1 MSLKVLTTQ
10 YSEQE
15 SEKNIYLAPRSSPAP
30 SPKVSVVIPAYN
42 IAPFIAESLESVF
55 GQTFQDFEII
65 VINDGSP
72 DTDEFE
78 RAIEPFCQKIIYTK
92 QPNGGTASARN
103 LGIKMA
109 RGKLVA
115 FLDGDDIWLPEFLA
129 SQIAFLETNNLDMVY
144 ADAQYFGNGIKGFQ
158 TYMQFS
164 KSNGEVT
171 TESLISWDCNVI
183 TSGTIVYR
191 DKLIE
196 AGMFDESELW
206 LRTQDFE
213 MWFRLCK
220 CGARIG
226 YQRKVLL
233 KYRFR
238 TGSLTGT
245 SIMIA
250 EGNIIVLNG
259 IKAKFELTPN
269 ELTALQRQLKISQAI
284 WQLEKGKAQIL
295 NGEFAAASES
305 FVAANRHYRK
315 LKLSVIWLMLKLAPR
330 VLQLILKF

>member
-15 SEKNIYLAPRSSPAP
+15 SEKNIYLASRPSSAP
-30 SPKVSVVIPAYN
+30 SPKVSVVIPAYD

-65 VINDGSP
+65 VVNDGSP
-72 DTDEFE
+72 DTDELE
-78 RAIEPFCQKIIYTK
+78 RAMEPFCQKIIYLK
-92 QPNGGTASARN
+92 KPNGGAASARN

-109 RGKLVA
+109 RGELVA

-144 ADAQYFGNGIKGFQ
+144 ADAQYFGEGIKDYL

-196 AGMFDESELW
+196 AGTFDESELW
-206 LRTQDFE
+206 RRAQDFE

-220 CGARIG
+220 RGARIG

-238 TGSLTGT
+238 TGSLSGT
-245 SIMIA
+245 PI
-250 EGNIIVLNG
+250 ENTERNINGLNG

-269 ELTALQRQLKISQAI
+269 ELTALERQLKISQAM
-284 WQLEKGKAQIL
+284 WQLEKGKAHIL
-295 NGEFAAASES
+295 NGEFDAAREN

-315 LKLSVIWLMLKLAPR
+315 LKYSTVCLMLKLAR
-330 VLQLILKF
+330 AFYSAF